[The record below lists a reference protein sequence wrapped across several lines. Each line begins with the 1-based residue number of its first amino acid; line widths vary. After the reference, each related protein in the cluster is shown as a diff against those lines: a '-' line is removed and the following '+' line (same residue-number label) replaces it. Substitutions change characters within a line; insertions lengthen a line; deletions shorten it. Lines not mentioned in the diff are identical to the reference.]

1 MLPQGNEAP
10 SFFNSSRADETL
22 QFESVAFGICQSR
35 VPIKSARAVLQGPV
49 PRFVPVAV
57 IHGGDPLDRCRDDT
71 ALGDL
76 VVPFPDV
83 PYLYSAH

>member
-10 SFFNSSRADETL
+10 TFFNSSRADETL
-22 QFESVAFGICQSR
+22 QFEPVALRICQCR
-35 VPIKSARAVLQGPV
+35 VPINSAGAVLQGPV
-49 PRFVPVAV
+49 PRLVPVPV
-57 IHGGDPLDRCRDDT
+57 IQRGDPLDRCLDDT

-83 PYLYSAH
+83 PYLYAAH